1 VPKIGNM
8 ALEIAAIIDECVLN
22 PAWAETSCYIL
33 NSSLSKIKVGRDY
46 SVLVTIAER
55 SYLLAS
61 DSKGTL
67 SVAIVPK
74 GPLATKI
81 MARAQCRLTIDAD
94 ALGHFEQQAEVLQM
108 LATRKMRCDGDS
120 SQLKKLEEELAPYV
134 GSLREAVD
142 AAGPGSHV
150 IKAAIDE
157 HNSQLDTQK
166 LELAYYDEDAMQLA
180 VPGQYYV
187 DDQPLLMKVNS
198 WLLFSATSTMTGN
211 TGQSNYCAA
220 NSLLDATSF
229 SMRTTNSTNFEAL
242 TIMWGAVGGLGMR
255 WKAFASQDFLATAE
269 VDILMTAEEAR
280 MILSF
285 MVNGLAPEWAAAQK
299 VEKHA
304 SIPTYLEAM
313 LMMMGQPNTR
323 NPDPWKWGKNKGKD
337 KGKGGGLT
345 VASDEVD
352 FHSSRPS
359 KHDDQLGEQCETGG
373 DSWLFPGRRV
383 RVCGLV
389 ASAEVNDVKGT
400 LVEEVS
406 PRTWHVRLD
415 DGWGEK
421 LLKVENMTQVHSS
434 VVRPLPVTSSAT
446 TEAHVAGAPEAMC
459 IAGSWDA
466 WLPHDMEWD
475 GECYSFKAML
485 TGIPAAHFGVNRG
498 VAGAKPWK
506 SGSFKKWAMGQL
518 KGCYQIKVF
527 VKDRKVKD
535 VKWVAHSR

>member
-1 VPKIGNM
+1 M

-22 PAWAETSCYIL
+22 PAWADASCYIL
-33 NSSLSKIKVGRDY
+33 NSSLSKIKVRRDY

-61 DSKGTL
+61 DSNGKL
-67 SVAIVPK
+67 SIGIVPK
-74 GPLATKI
+74 GPHATKI

-94 ALGHFEQQAEVLQM
+94 ALGHFEHQADISQLWTQ
-108 LATRKMRCDGDS
+108 RKMRCDGDS
-120 SQLKKLEEELAPYV
+120 SQLKKLEEELAPHV
-134 GSLREAVD
+134 VSLREAVD
-142 AAGPGSHV
+142 AGGPGAHV
-150 IKAAIDE
+150 LKAAIDE
-157 HNSQLDTQK
+157 HNSQLDTRK
-166 LELAYYDEDAMQLA
+166 MELAYYDEDAMQLA
-180 VPGQYYV
+180 LPGQYFV

-211 TGQSNYCAA
+211 TGQANYCAA
-220 NSLLDATSF
+220 NSLLDAQTY

-255 WKAFASQDFLATAE
+255 WKAFASQDFLAAAE
-269 VDILMTAEEAR
+269 VNILMTAEEAR
-280 MILSF
+280 MILTF
-285 MVNGLAPEWAAAQK
+285 MINGLAPEWAAAQK
-299 VEKHA
+299 VEKHE
-304 SIPTYLEAM
+304 SIPTYLDAM
-313 LMMMGQPNTR
+313 LMMMGQPNIR

-345 VASDEVD
+345 VASTEVD
-352 FHSSRPS
+352 FHSSQPS
-359 KHDDQLGEQCETGG
+359 KKCDDQPDEPRETEG
-373 DSWLFPGRRV
+373 DSWFFPGRRV

-400 LVEEVS
+400 LVEEVN
-406 PRTWHVRLD
+406 PGTWHVRLD

-421 LLKVENMTQVHSS
+421 LLKEENMTQVHSS
-434 VVRPLPVTSSAT
+434 VVRPLPWTSSGT
-446 TEAHVAGAPEAMC
+446 TEAQTAGAPEPMC

-485 TGIPAAHFGVNRG
+485 TGSSAAHFGVNRG

-535 VKWVAHSR
+535 VRWVAHSR